1 MKETETA
8 RESIMDFRAVL
19 YKKFRSLIDSDFY
32 IAFHLS
38 RRGCI

>member
-8 RESIMDFRAVL
+8 RKFMNFRAVL
-19 YKKFRSLIDSDFY
+19 YKKFKSLIDSDFY

-38 RRGCI
+38 RRGGI